1 MKKQIIL
8 FAFLAA
14 ALAGQSQDFSAVCS
28 TGQTL
33 YYTITSDTVP
43 YTVKVVA
50 PQGGYSTSISGA
62 LSIPAT
68 VSHEGIDYSVTA
80 INTGTFYFCTNITE
94 VTFPNSI
101 TTISDYSFFQCSNI
115 TSIVLPNS
123 LDSILDHAF
132 TKCSSIT
139 SLTLP
144 NSIRY
149 LGASAFSQCTNIRG
163 DLIIPNSVTY
173 LGESAFYHCDSIT
186 GLTLSS
192 SLTVIEDH
200 VFTDCGAL
208 TGTVTIPEGV
218 ISIGV
223 EAFYGCNSITRVL
236 LPESLTEIRT
246 GAFDGCSHLTG
257 TLSIPNAVT
266 FIDEM
271 AFNGC
276 RRLTGI
282 RLGNSLTRIGYAT
295 FCGCRSIVRLDI
307 PANVTTI
314 ERYAFAECER
324 LTWITLPRALT
335 SLGDAVFTQCYQL
348 HGVTCYA
355 TTPPEL
361 GNYVFDQVDSNLQI
375 LVPCD
380 CIDDYRAHS
389 DWGLFTNYG
398 EVFGASLVVESI
410 NESQGTVSISEYPT
424 CENHFATFRATAKNG
439 YHFVR
444 WSDNVTDAERT
455 VEVTEDIIYT
465 AYFERNSNPHAIDP
479 IEETA
484 PATVTTGHESI
495 IVSNAEWQQV
505 NIYDLT
511 GRTLFSQKVDN
522 ATYHVPHTGIYLV
535 RIGNRRTFKL
545 MVL

>member
-8 FAFLAA
+8 FAFLAVA
-14 ALAGQSQDFSAVCS
+14 MAGQSQDFSAVCS

-33 YYTITSDTVP
+33 YYTITSDTAP
-43 YTVKVVA
+43 YTVKVDA
-50 PQGGYSTSISGA
+50 PEHGYGTDISDSISFP
-62 LSIPAT
+62 ST
-68 VSHEGIDYSVTA
+68 VTYEGVNYTVTA
-80 INTGTFYFCTNITE
+80 IGISAFYRCRNITAI
-94 VTFPNSI
+94 TLPN
-101 TTISDYSFFQCSNI
+101 TIKTIGAHAFYQCSGI
-115 TSIVLPNS
+115 TSAVLPNS
-123 LDSILDHAF
+123 LDSILNHAF
-132 TKCSSIT
+132 YQCRSIT
-139 SLTLP
+139 ELTIP
-144 NSIRY
+144 STVKYI
-149 LGASAFSQCTNIRG
+149 GSSAYAHCTALTG
-163 DLIIPNSVTY
+163 HLTIPNTVTY
-173 LGESAFYHCDSIT
+173 LGESAFLNCN
-186 GLTLSS
+186 GLTGVTLPNSINI
-192 SLTVIEDH
+192 IEDH
-200 VFTDCGAL
+200 LFTNCFGL
-208 TGTVTIPEGV
+208 TGTLTIPEGV
-218 ISIGV
+218 TSIGV
-223 EAFYGCNSITRVL
+223 ESFFGCYSINRVN
-236 LPESLTEIRT
+236 LPESLTYIHT
-246 GAFDGCSHLTG
+246 AAFEGCSAMTG

-266 FIDEM
+266 VIDEM

-276 RRLTGI
+276 HHLTGI
-282 RLGNSLTRIGYAT
+282 RLGSSLSSIGYAT

-314 ERYAFAECER
+314 ERYAFAECEH

-348 HGVTCYA
+348 HGITCYA

-361 GNYVFDQVDSNLQI
+361 GEYVFDQVDSSLQV

-389 DWGLFTNYG
+389 DWGIFSNYG

-444 WSDNVTDAERT
+444 WSDNVTDANRT
-455 VEVTEDIIYT
+455 VEVTEDVIYT

-479 IEETA
+479 IEETS

-522 ATYHVPHTGIYLV
+522 ITYHVPHTGIYLV
-535 RIGNRRTFKL
+535 RIGIKKSYKL

>member
-43 YTVKVVA
+43 YTVKVDA
-50 PQGGYSTSISGA
+50 PQHGYGSSISGS

-68 VSHEGIDYSVTA
+68 VSHEGVDYTVTA
-80 INTGTFYFCTNITE
+80 TDRGTFYG
-94 VTFPNSI
+94 
-101 TTISDYSFFQCSNI
+101 CSNLTDVTLPNTM
-115 TSIVLPNS
+115 TSIREYTFFECTRLNTVTLSNS
-123 LDSILDHAF
+123 LDSIQPHAF
-132 TKCSSIT
+132 EECSALSE
-139 SLTLP
+139 LTLP
-144 NSIRY
+144 NTIRY
-149 LGASAFSQCTNIRG
+149 IGASAFAHCAAIQG
-163 DLIIPNSVTY
+163 HLVIPNSVTY
-173 LGESAFYHCDSIT
+173 LGESSFYHCSGLT
-186 GLTLSS
+186 GLTLSN
-192 SLTVIEDH
+192 SLTVLEDH
-200 VFTDCGAL
+200 IFTECSNIA
-208 TGTVTIPEGV
+208 GTLNIPEGV
-218 ISIGV
+218 TSIGV
-223 EAFYGCNSITRVL
+223 ETFCGCHHLNRVN
-236 LPESLTEIRT
+236 LPESLTFIHT
-246 GAFDGCSHLTG
+246 GAFEGCSAMSG

-266 FIDEM
+266 VIDEM

-276 RRLTGI
+276 HYLTGI
-282 RLGNSLTRIGYAT
+282 RLGNALTRIGYAT

-348 HGVTCYA
+348 HGITCYA

-455 VEVTEDIIYT
+455 VEVTEDVVYT

-479 IEETA
+479 IEETS

-522 ATYHVPHTGIYLV
+522 VTYHVPHTGIYLV